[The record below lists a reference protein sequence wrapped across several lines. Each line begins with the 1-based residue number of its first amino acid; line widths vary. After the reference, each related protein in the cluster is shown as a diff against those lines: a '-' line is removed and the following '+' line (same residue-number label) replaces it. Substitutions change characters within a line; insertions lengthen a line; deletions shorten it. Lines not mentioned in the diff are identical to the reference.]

1 MRDGE
6 VVHARDGGESLA
18 GSDGVRDG
26 ATGGGDAEEVAGI
39 DDVVGAEVV
48 HALDLRDGDA
58 ENLGDETEGVAGSH
72 AVRVDRGGREGRG
85 GS

>member
-1 MRDGE
+1 M
-6 VVHARDGGESLA
+6 
-18 GSDGVRDG
+18 RDG